1 MQTRRLGRTGLTVGE
16 IGLGTEYLLD
26 SPAETVT
33 EVVRTAVQATDN
45 ACYIDLLY
53 NHDAFLDRFAPAVAP
68 VRDCSIV
75 AVHWGC
81 GEKGGRLVNV
91 RDQDVCRRFFENVI
105 HRPEIGYAD
114 VALLMMVDSL
124 DEYHAW
130 VPQALDTLE
139 DYRRRGLAR
148 HLGISTHV
156 PEVGV
161 TAVESGDF
169 DVIMF
174 PVNVS
179 SRYVTGTDILFGAC
193 VQNDVALVAMKPYGG
208 GRLLSRNTALNLHM
222 VQSGGQSLSVKK
234 VATPKPMQ
242 LLDYVLAQPGVSS
255 VVPGVRDIMQLSDA
269 LAYVEA
275 PAAKRS
281 HARLLETIR
290 PQADGECVYCN
301 HCQPCRA
308 GIDIAKVTRL
318 YEQAIAADNPSRQR
332 RAYERLETPASACLD
347 CGDCLER
354 CPYHVDAP
362 ANMRAAAAFFER

>member
-26 SPAETVT
+26 RPAEIVA
-33 EVVRTAVQATDN
+33 EVVHTAAQATGS

-53 NHDAFLDRFAPAVAP
+53 NHDTFLDRFVPAVAP
-68 VRDCSIV
+68 VRDKAVV

-81 GEKGGRLVNV
+81 GEKDGRLVNV

-105 HRPEIGYAD
+105 CRPAIGFAD

-124 DEYHAW
+124 DEYRDW
-130 VPQALDTLE
+130 VPQALDTLSV
-139 DYRRRGLAR
+139 YRRRGLVR
-148 HLGISTHV
+148 HVGISTHV
-156 PEVGV
+156 PEVGQA
-161 TAVESGDF
+161 AVEGGELDL
-169 DVIMF
+169 IMY

-179 SRYVTGTDILFGAC
+179 TRFVPGTDALYRAC
-193 VQNDVALVAMKPYGG
+193 AQHDVALVAMKPYGG

-222 VQSGGQSLSVKK
+222 VQSGGESLAMKK
-234 VATPKPMQ
+234 VGTPKPMQ
-242 LLDYVLAQPGVSS
+242 LIDYVLAQPGVST
-255 VVPGVRDIMQLSDA
+255 VVPGVRDAKQLAQA
-269 LAYVEA
+269 LAYVDASA
-275 PAAKRS
+275 PNRS

-308 GIDIAKVTRL
+308 GIDIAQVTRL
-318 YEQAIAADNPSRQR
+318 YEQALATDRPNRQQS
-332 RAYERLETPASACLD
+332 AYRRLETAASACLD

-362 ANMRAAAAFFER
+362 ANMRAAAAFFEG